1 MRKICTEIIPA
12 RYSTRRFRTVKE
24 SDSENPRVN
33 VENKASLYSAM
44 SNSDLQSR
52 INDSCITS
60 PVLQGRMNIPANILV
75 KH

>member
-60 PVLQGRMNIPANILV
+60 PVLQWRMNIPANILV